1 MEKKIFIRLISRWD
15 NEGFEE
21 YLTIEVRSIAPEDLI
36 DIKLSTAIASN
47 KVNYS
52 ALVIYKGAK

>member
-15 NEGFEE
+15 KDGFEE
-21 YLTIEVRSIAPEDLI
+21 DLINQVQSIAPEDLI

-52 ALVIYKGAK
+52 ALVIYKGSK